1 MLKALYAILRR
12 DLLLAWRHPGELLDA
27 WLFFIL
33 IVCLFPLGSRPEAEL
48 LRQFAPAIIWIAAL
62 LATLLSLERIF
73 RSDVNDGSLEQFL
86 LSPQP
91 LTVLVLGKV
100 IAHWFSSG
108 LLILLASPVLGMAL
122 GMPSSALPILMLS
135 LLLGTPIL
143 SLLGAIAVA
152 LTSGLRGAGM
162 LLPLLLLPL
171 YTPVLI
177 FGAHAVQAA
186 AEGLPTQG
194 ALTML
199 AALLMLALSLAPMA
213 ISAALRISA
222 E

>member
-1 MLKALYAILRR
+1 LRR

-33 IVCLFPLGSRPEAEL
+33 IVCLFPLGSRPEGEML
-48 LRQFAPAIIWIAAL
+48 SHFAPAIIWVAAL

-73 RSDVNDGSLEQFL
+73 RSDVADGSLEQFL

-91 LTVLVLGKV
+91 LTLMVLGKV
-100 IAHWFSSG
+100 TAHWLSSG
-108 LLILLASPVLGMAL
+108 LLILLASPLLAIAL
-122 GMPSSALPILMLS
+122 GLPAETLPVLMLS

-143 SLLGAIAVA
+143 SLVGAIAVA

-186 AEGLPTQG
+186 AEGMPSEG

-199 AALLMLALSLAPMA
+199 AALLMLALSLAPLA
-213 ISAALRISA
+213 IAAALRISA